1 MVSLRRLEVFM
12 WLLCLP
18 ISAPAAEYPEQIRLF
33 VVESPVDVDHP
44 TIDIRLYDM
53 NEPGSTARQL
63 SDNLSTRASIAELQA
78 KSRIEDNFAAIK
90 KALQHEVE
98 IHLLIDKFNIQ
109 KYPAA
114 VVNDQFVIYGTTRLE
129 EIVSIWQNATR

>member
-18 ISAPAAEYPEQIRLF
+18 ISVPATEYPEQIRLF

-53 NEPGSTARQL
+53 NKPGSTARQL

-78 KSRIEDNFAAIK
+78 KSRIENNFAAIK
-90 KALQHEVE
+90 KALQYEVE
-98 IHLLIDKFNIQ
+98 VHLLLDKFNIQ

-129 EIVSIWQNATR
+129 EIVSIWQNVTR